1 MVSSSSDY
9 SSSSSDEDFRIPMA
23 KARVHAKV
31 PPYDPKFA
39 HDDFLKRKER
49 EEILAEYREKRRR
62 IQRKKQEA
70 EERLRSRPY
79 GVASDSDAEEELVWR
94 FPERKSKPYPP
105 HREIER
111 QVKDDLQAERDEE
124 DLLDAI
130 DGDIEEEFPDD
141 SDSDSEKES
150 EEDSSEDDDDDDN
163 ESDDSDD

>member
-1 MVSSSSDY
+1 
-9 SSSSSDEDFRIPMA
+9 MA

-31 PPYDPKFA
+31 PPYDPKVA
-39 HDDFLKRKER
+39 HDEFLKRKET

-62 IQRKKQEA
+62 IQRKTQEA

-79 GVASDSDAEEELVWR
+79 GVASDSDAEEEEEELVWR

-105 HREIER
+105 HRDIER
-111 QVKDDLQAERDEE
+111 QVKADLQAERDEE

-130 DGDIEEEFPDD
+130 DGDIKEEFPDD

-150 EEDSSEDDDDDDN
+150 KEDSSEDDDDDDN
-163 ESDDSDD
+163 EPDDSVD